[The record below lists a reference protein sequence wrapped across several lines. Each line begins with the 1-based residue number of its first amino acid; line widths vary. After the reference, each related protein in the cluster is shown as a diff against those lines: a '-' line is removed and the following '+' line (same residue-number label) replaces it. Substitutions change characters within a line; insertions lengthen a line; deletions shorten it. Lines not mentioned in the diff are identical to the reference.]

1 MFKHIAATVRRRTSP
16 FLFQLCLSL
25 ALVLAVVASA
35 RAQETVED
43 NAPAP
48 VATPTPVKVAINEV
62 KSGDPLMANPLTL
75 TVNGLAQALEDRGIT
90 ADDLLLTLNGHP
102 LTGLKGSLLDENT
115 LEFRPQRTE
124 ETKAV
129 WNELLGSP
137 RFREAAR
144 PMKVG
149 LQTSNGREFA
159 TPRVASFRI
168 FSAFWANV
176 SIIGLLLMFGVFFW
190 LARTTNII
198 RDSNPPNPVAGKKR
212 PYSLARTQAA
222 FWFFLVIASF
232 LLIYLITNDYNTITE
247 QALILIGIGTGTALG
262 AAMID
267 ASKRDSSNDELGAL
281 VPARD
286 KLQTDVSESEKQQ
299 KELEATITAAG
310 ASATDED
317 KQTLSTLKINLSE
330 KRASLAA
337 AQKKV
342 EDAESGLSN
351 PVSEGLKRDLLSDP
365 DGEISFHRFQIVVL
379 TIILGTM
386 FCIGVY
392 RALAM
397 PEFDGTLLALMG
409 ISSGTYLGF
418 KIPERQS

>member
-1 MFKHIAATVRRRTSP
+1 MFTNTVFNVRRLRTR
-16 FLFQLCLSL
+16 FLFQLCLIIALL
-25 ALVLAVVASA
+25 AAGNAYA
-35 RAQETVED
+35 RAQETGED
-43 NAPAP
+43 DAPAAP
-48 VATPTPVKVAINEV
+48 AARTQVAIDDV

-75 TVNGLAQALEDRGIT
+75 TVNGLAKALEERQLAT
-90 ADDLLLTLNGHP
+90 DDLTLTLNGHP
-102 LTGLKGSLLDENT
+102 LTGLKGSMLNENT
-115 LEFRPQRTE
+115 LEFRPKRTD
-124 ETKAV
+124 ETKDT

-137 RFREAAR
+137 KFREAAR
-144 PMKVG
+144 QMTVG
-149 LQTSNGREFA
+149 LQTPKGEEFA
-159 TPRVASFRI
+159 TPRVASFHI
-168 FSAFWANV
+168 FSPFWANV
-176 SIIGLLLMFGVFFW
+176 SLIGLLLMFGVFFW

-198 RDSNPPNPVAGKKR
+198 RDSNPPNPGPGNKR

-232 LLIYLITNDYNTITE
+232 LLIYLITNDYSTITE

-267 ASKRDSSNDELGAL
+267 ASKRDSSNDELASL
-281 VPARD
+281 VPERD
-286 KLQTDVSESEKQQ
+286 KLKTEVAELQAQQQTLAAK
-299 KELEATITAAG
+299 ITAAG

-317 KQTLSTLKINLSE
+317 KQALSALKISLSE
-330 KRASLAA
+330 KSAMLAA
-337 AQKKV
+337 SEKKV
-342 EDAESGLSN
+342 ADAESGLTT
-351 PVSEGLKRDLLSDP
+351 PVSEGLKKDLLSDP

-386 FCIGVY
+386 FCVGVY